1 MHDQLEQE
9 NAQGTMPGRMGD
21 GRTLS
26 GPLPT
31 LPTPGRLIGNSGP
44 TNDGYIR
51 HQKIVLNVV
60 LNFRAPSG
68 LDRFTRAE
76 SKKSPCVPRL
86 GAPVGHAM
94 AMHWPR
100 QLPGIEF
107 GVRSEHWTS
116 PDPCGVH
123 LQLVFKAQLGQY
135 FKARFDGYIR
145 QNQNKG

>member
-26 GPLPT
+26 GL
-31 LPTPGRLIGNSGP
+31 LPTPARSIGNSGP

-51 HQKIVLNVV
+51 QQKIVLNAV
-60 LNFRAPSG
+60 LKFRAARG
-68 LDRFTRAE
+68 LDRSTRGE
-76 SKKSPCVPRL
+76 RKKSACVPRL
-86 GAPVGHAM
+86 AIPLGHAM

-100 QLPGIEF
+100 RLPGIEF

-116 PDPCGVH
+116 PDPGGVH
-123 LQLVFKAQLGQY
+123 VQPVSKAQLGQY
-135 FKARFDGYIR
+135 FKA
-145 QNQNKG
+145 